1 MKNKRKCNV
10 ITPKREI
17 SKPTKY
23 LIIGYTDTKDFE
35 IEMKLVNLKDK
46 SLFDIAKNITS
57 LLEVRESK
65 TTEDKNGVVIE
76 RINQE
81 RNLYHILILKK
92 LIDTKTREFSFSL
105 ETEEGRL
112 NPRKVNKSLKLK
124 SLSSME
130 VYLPNVVIGE
140 EKKIKFKTLDIS
152 GKTKEIEI
160 RKDTLFTHVPVFSP
174 KKPKKRLKRCK
185 KDDVI
190 FNEGDLGNEM
200 YIIQKGKVG
209 LFKSTKDETLELS
222 VLGVSSFFGEMA
234 LLGDSHRSATAKA
247 IENSDLLVIPKELFN
262 YHINKVPS
270 WFVTMFRTLIERL
283 RKANE
288 MLDSLKRQ
296 VSELEKK
303 ITRKSKS

>member
-1 MKNKRKCNV
+1 
-10 ITPKREI
+10 
-17 SKPTKY
+17 
-23 LIIGYTDTKDFE
+23 
-35 IEMKLVNLKDK
+35 MKLVNLKDK

-57 LLEVRESK
+57 LLGVRESK